1 MEQTIKGLISGM
13 EKYREPRYIKNK
25 GGIVFL
31 LKENDTSFLQK
42 INMEA
47 ISNE

>member
-1 MEQTIKGLISGM
+1 MEQTIKGLLKGM

-31 LKENDTSFLQK
+31 KKENDPSFLQK
-42 INMEA
+42 INMGAFE
-47 ISNE
+47 